1 MKIQNKDLIQSYI
14 LTTARYNFSAY
25 EKRILYRIIE
35 VLQAQVKGLKLNYKY
50 SIQENILEDRDFI
63 LPVSCFLKD
72 EKDKNYD
79 EVRKALRALNNKT
92 IEYEDD
98 KIWELFNLIE
108 RPKFHKYESYVKIR
122 LAPEIFQAF
131 LDFSKGYRKYELE
144 VTFKFDSVYS
154 MRIYELI
161 SGKTEPIIYEID
173 DLKKMF
179 GVENK
184 YKNRPSDFIKYVITP
199 AQKELTKAA
208 PYSFQFETIKTGR
221 SFTHIKFKPFYIPK
235 NRDPKLEQKN
245 LSQQTSMRWDMDI
258 ETIQYLKDTFSFT
271 DKGLKNNRETLKQA
285 VQHEEFKDW
294 CSEIN
299 GMVRKFEINNPA
311 GFFISEIKK
320 RVEKGAF

>member
-1 MKIQNKDLIQSYI
+1 MKLQNKDLIQSYI

-35 VLQAQVKGLKLNYKY
+35 VLQAQTKGLKLNYKY
-50 SIQENILEDRDFI
+50 SIQESILNDRDFT

-79 EVRKALRALNNKT
+79 EVRKALRALNKKT

-98 KIWELFNLIE
+98 TMWELFNLIE
-108 RPKFHKYESYVKIR
+108 RPKFNKYESYVKIR

-154 MRIYELI
+154 MRIYELV

-173 DLKKMF
+173 ELKKMF
-179 GVENK
+179 GIEEK
-184 YKNRPSDFIKYVITP
+184 YKKRSSDFVKYVIKP
-199 AQKELTKAA
+199 AQKELTKTA

-221 SFTHIKFKPFYIPK
+221 AFTHIKFKPFYIPK
-235 NRDPKLEQKN
+235 NRDSKLEQQD
-245 LSQQTSMRWDMDI
+245 LSKKTSLRWDLTA
-258 ETIQYLKDTFSFT
+258 ETIRYLKDTFSFT
-271 DKGLKNNRETLKQA
+271 DKGLKNNRTILKEA
-285 VQHEEFKDW
+285 VSNEEFKDW

-320 RVEKGAF
+320 RIGRNE